1 VVDLKEMNR
10 YPYCGHS
17 ALMGKQKREWQD
29 TEYVLGFFGKR
40 LGEARKEYVSYVKK
54 GIALGRRPELVGGG
68 LIRSLG
74 GWDDIKKMRL
84 SGQDRIKSD
93 QRILGESDFV
103 SDVLS
108 ESEAQF
114 SRRYKLKRL
123 GYDFEKVVE
132 RVCKIFQ
139 MEKEFVT
146 GRGKQRDRVRARDLL
161 CYWAVIDLGMSMVDV
176 ARRLEITPSA
186 VSYSVQRGE
195 MTAKEE
201 DFQLELPKF

>member
-1 VVDLKEMNR
+1 
-10 YPYCGHS
+10 
-17 ALMGKQKREWQD
+17 
-29 TEYVLGFFGKR
+29 

-74 GWDDIKKMRL
+74 GWDEIKKMRL

-103 SDVLS
+103 RDVLS

-114 SRRYKLKRL
+114 SRKYKLKRQ

-139 MEKEFVT
+139 MDKEFVI

-161 CYWAVIDLGMSMVDV
+161 CYWAVVDLGMSMVDV
-176 ARRLEITPSA
+176 ARRLGITPAA

-195 MTAKEE
+195 KTTKEE
-201 DFQLELPKF
+201 DYKLELPNF